1 VSIDTVFFCP
11 FNSIALPIMNKK
23 YILPLLVIASIII
36 IDQWTKLY
44 IKNHFYIGE
53 EIAVIGNWFKLHF
66 TENYG
71 MAFGIE
77 FGGKLGK
84 VLLTLFR
91 IIFVGG
97 ILWYI
102 LDLLKKN
109 AGTTYVL
116 AWTMIA
122 AGAIGNIIDSVFFGV
137 LFQYDTWFHGRV
149 VDMFYFPLFQTTIP
163 RWFPFWAGEE
173 FEFFRPVFNIADAAI
188 SVGFVLILLFQK
200 QAPVETNSSGAEI
213 ESN

>member
-1 VSIDTVFFCP
+1 
-11 FNSIALPIMNKK
+11 MNKK

>member
-1 VSIDTVFFCP
+1 MSIDTVFFCP

>member
-1 VSIDTVFFCP
+1 MSIDTVFFCP
-11 FNSIALPIMNKK
+11 FISIALLTMNKK
-23 YILPLLVIASIII
+23 YILPLFVIVSIILV
-36 IDQWTKLY
+36 DLWTKLY
-44 IKNHFYIGE
+44 IKNHFFLGE
-53 EIAVIGNWFKLHF
+53 EISVIGNWFKLHF

-97 ILWYI
+97 IFWYI
-102 LDLLKKN
+102 LDLIKKN
-109 AGTTYVL
+109 AGSTYVL
-116 AWTMIA
+116 AWAMIA

-149 VDMFYFPLFQTTIP
+149 VDMFYFPLFQTNIP
-163 RWFPFWAGEE
+163 SWFPFWAGEE
-173 FEFFRPVFNIADAAI
+173 FEFFRPVFNVADAAI
-188 SVGFVLILLFQK
+188 SIGFVLILLFQK

>member
-1 VSIDTVFFCP
+1 MSIDTVFFCP

-149 VDMFYFPLFQTTIP
+149 VDMFYFPLFQTSIP

>member
-1 VSIDTVFFCP
+1 
-11 FNSIALPIMNKK
+11 
-23 YILPLLVIASIII
+23 LVIASIII

-163 RWFPFWAGEE
+163 GWFPFWAGEE

>member
-1 VSIDTVFFCP
+1 
-11 FNSIALPIMNKK
+11 MNKK

-109 AGTTYVL
+109 AGITYVL
-116 AWTMIA
+116 AWSMIA